1 MFGQNV
7 QVEIKEEQHQIKGW
21 TFPSS
26 NRGSV
31 NLATF
36 CQNRGWV
43 PFPVSA
49 LGIALI
55 CELWVRRLH
64 RERGSRWHE
73 RARLTGSKIWIP
85 TQATKASI
93 GICSVVLVF
102 LILWAGKLAI
112 KRIKTSAWNIQL
124 RSWALRRISPFPH
137 SLWSH
142 PQRANSLSHARRCGH
157 GYLINV
163 CDVPDPKGN
172 GVNIKLVIVE
182 GQFFRISQYPGKS
195 WKRKAVLASAW
206 TAVSSAPRELSNL
219 GRGLWEPLNL

>member
-7 QVEIKEEQHQIKGW
+7 QVEIKEELHQIKGW

-43 PFPVSA
+43 PFLVSA

-64 RERGSRWHE
+64 GE

-85 TQATKASI
+85 TQATKASM
-93 GICSVVLVF
+93 GICSVVLFF

-112 KRIKTSAWNIQL
+112 KRIKTSQPETFNSGAGPGEESLPFLIHCGATPREL
-124 RSWALRRISPFPH
+124 ISWVTPADS
-137 SLWSH
+137 
-142 PQRANSLSHARRCGH
+142 AMVN
-157 GYLINV
+157 LINV

-182 GQFFRISQYPGKS
+182 GQFFCISQYPGKS

>member
-7 QVEIKEEQHQIKGW
+7 QVEIKEELHQIKGW

-112 KRIKTSAWNIQL
+112 KRIKTSQPETFNSGAGPWEESL
-124 RSWALRRISPFPH
+124 PFLIH
-137 SLWSH
+137 
-142 PQRANSLSHARRCGH
+142 CG
-157 GYLINV
+157 
-163 CDVPDPKGN
+163 
-172 GVNIKLVIVE
+172 
-182 GQFFRISQYPGKS
+182 
-195 WKRKAVLASAW
+195 A
-206 TAVSSAPRELSNL
+206 TPRELIAWVTPADAAMVTWSMCVTF
-219 GRGLWEPLNL
+219 RIPKAMV